1 MDNKIFTSGN
11 TKTTLLRFAIPAIIS
26 LLVVELYNMVDTVF
40 VGRYVG
46 TEAIA
51 ALTLAFPVQRLL
63 SALALLVG
71 VGATTLVAKHLGE
84 KNIGELKVTIKNSIL
99 LTSIILLI
107 TIGFLYIFKD
117 RIIYFLGAST
127 DTFDYADKYISIII
141 LGGLFQGL
149 SITMC
154 SIMTALGDT
163 KITLYSNSLG
173 AIINIFIDLLLVAVL
188 SFGIEGA
195 AIATTLSQAI
205 AFFYTLNKF
214 LKVKKYYSLNGIK
227 VKSSVSIGIIG
238 TIITIGFS
246 TFVIEISDAVV
257 SIILNNL
264 LLSRGG
270 DAAIVMVGVITK
282 ISMFM
287 FIAIIGISSA
297 MQPIVAYNYGAGNYD
312 EMKKTLK
319 LALKVVSFIS
329 VIFWAILVIFS
340 NNIIGFFLEDK
351 ALLAE
356 TVRAF
361 RISISILPVV
371 GIYYIAIY
379 FYQSIGDARSS
390 FLLSVYRQ
398 LVVFI
403 PVVLIM
409 VNYLGVNG
417 AWLSYPIS
425 DGISAVTSIFFLYR
439 LWRLD
444 FSEEAETKG
453 LQKA

>member
-11 TKTTLLRFAIPAIIS
+11 TKATLLRFAVPAIIS

-84 KNIGELKVTIKNSIL
+84 KNIGELKITIRNSIF
-99 LTSIILLI
+99 LTGIILLI
-107 TIGFLYIFKD
+107 TISFLFIFKD
-117 RIIYFLGAST
+117 KIIYFLGASSA
-127 DTFDYADKYISIII
+127 TFHYADKYISIII

-173 AIINIFIDLLLVAVL
+173 AIINIFIDYLLIAVL
-188 SFGIEGA
+188 SRGVEGA
-195 AIATTLSQAI
+195 AIATALSQVV
-205 AFFYTLNKF
+205 AFCYTLNKF
-214 LKVKKYYSLNGIK
+214 LKVNKYYSLKGIK
-227 VKSSVSIGIIG
+227 TKSSISIGVIG
-238 TIITIGFS
+238 AIMTIGFS
-246 TFVIEISDAVV
+246 TFIIEISDAVV

-312 EMKKTLK
+312 EMKETLK
-319 LALKVVSFIS
+319 LALKVVTFVS
-329 VIFWAILVIFS
+329 VAFWTVLVLFS
-340 NNIIGFFLEDK
+340 NHIIGFFLEDK

-403 PVVLIM
+403 PVVMIL
-409 VNYLGVNG
+409 VNYLGVVG

-425 DGISAVTSIFFLYR
+425 DGISALTSVFFLYR
-439 LWRLD
+439 LWKFD
-444 FSEEAETKG
+444 FSEEAESKG
-453 LQKA
+453 LQKV